1 MILGRIVVT
10 VELRFSVIKSNR
22 KPPFQLRKF
31 ILRYI
36 YTNLFPRET

>member
-1 MILGRIVVT
+1 MILGRI
-10 VELRFSVIKSNR
+10 EQWSYDLPSLNR
-22 KPPFQLRKF
+22 IATPFQLRKF